1 MISLSAAPEEI
12 AVIFNKFIEDL
23 QIGDIRLDDD
33 NHADFVL
40 KDIQFPPL
48 LPIPV
53 LDKIKVSIPDVRL
66 RLIISCDPDAG
77 KILFSDPQIM
87 TYSEESGFIKWLKE
101 NSLDPMLSVS
111 WIKKGLLSL
120 VPWLTDYYLEKESSG
135 VFSFSC
141 RNLAEQILKGNEKS
155 PKKEAGEDPE
165 KAKRKEERT
174 RRLCSFLAR
183 IRFQSV
189 LVRDN
194 RLVIRAMPENG

>member
-12 AVIFNKFIEDL
+12 AVIFNKLFEDL

-40 KDIQFPPL
+40 KDILFPL

-53 LDKIKVSIPDVRL
+53 LDKIKGSITDVRL

-87 TYSEESGFIKWLKE
+87 TYSEESGFKKWLKE

-155 PKKEAGEDPE
+155 PEKEDGEDPE

-174 RRLCSFLAR
+174 RRLCSFLGR

-194 RLVIRAMPENG
+194 RLVIRAMLENG

>member
-1 MISLSAAPEEI
+1 MIFLSAAPEEI
-12 AVIFNKFIEDL
+12 AVIFNKFFEDL

-40 KDIQFPPL
+40 KDILFPL

-53 LDKIKVSIPDVRL
+53 LDKIKGSITDVRL

-87 TYSEESGFIKWLKE
+87 TYSEESGFKKWLKE

-111 WIKKGLLSL
+111 CIKKGLLSL
-120 VPWLTDYYLEKESSG
+120 VPWLTDYFLEKESSD
-135 VFSFSC
+135 VFSISC

-155 PKKEAGEDPE
+155 PKKEDGEDPE

-174 RRLCSFLAR
+174 RRLCSFLGR

-194 RLVIRAMPENG
+194 RLVIRAMLENG

>member
-1 MISLSAAPEEI
+1 MISISAAPEEI
-12 AVIFNKFIEDL
+12 AVIFNKLFEDL

-40 KDIQFPPL
+40 KDILFPL

-53 LDKIKVSIPDVRL
+53 LDKIKGSITDVRL

-87 TYSEESGFIKWLKE
+87 TYSEKSGFKKWLKE

-155 PKKEAGEDPE
+155 PEKEDGEDPE

-174 RRLCSFLAR
+174 RRLCSFLGR

-194 RLVIRAMPENG
+194 RLVIRAMLENG

>member
-1 MISLSAAPEEI
+1 MISISAAPEEI
-12 AVIFNKFIEDL
+12 AVIFNKLFEDL

-40 KDIQFPPL
+40 KDILFPL

-53 LDKIKVSIPDVRL
+53 LDKIKGSITDVRL

-87 TYSEESGFIKWLKE
+87 TYSEESGFKKWLKE

-155 PKKEAGEDPE
+155 PEKEDGEDPE
-165 KAKRKEERT
+165 KAKRKEKRI

-183 IRFQSV
+183 IKFQSV

-194 RLVIRAMPENG
+194 RLVIRAMLENG

>member
-12 AVIFNKFIEDL
+12 AAIFNKLFEDL

-40 KDIQFPPL
+40 KDILFPL

-53 LDKIKVSIPDVRL
+53 LDKIKGSITDVRL

-87 TYSEESGFIKWLKE
+87 TYSEESGFKKWLKE

-155 PKKEAGEDPE
+155 PEKEDGEDPE

-194 RLVIRAMPENG
+194 RLVIRAMLENG

>member
-12 AVIFNKFIEDL
+12 AVIFNKFFEDL

-40 KDIQFPPL
+40 KDILFPL

-155 PKKEAGEDPE
+155 PKKEDGEDPE

>member
-12 AVIFNKFIEDL
+12 AAIFNKFFEDL

-40 KDIQFPPL
+40 KDILFPL

-53 LDKIKVSIPDVRL
+53 LDKIKGSITDVRL

-87 TYSEESGFIKWLKE
+87 TYSEKSGFKKWLKE

-155 PKKEAGEDPE
+155 PEKEDGEDPE

-174 RRLCSFLAR
+174 RRLCSFLGR

-194 RLVIRAMPENG
+194 RLVIRAMLENG

>member
-12 AVIFNKFIEDL
+12 AVIFNKFFEDL
-23 QIGDIRLDDD
+23 QIGDIRLDDE

-40 KDIQFPPL
+40 KDIRFSVFP
-48 LPIPV
+48 IQV
-53 LDKIKVSIPDVRL
+53 LDKIKISVTDVRL

-87 TYSEESGFIKWLKE
+87 TYSEESRFIKWLKE

-111 WIKKGLLSL
+111 CIKKGLLSL
-120 VPWLTDYYLEKESSG
+120 VPWLTDYFLEKESSD
-135 VFSFSC
+135 VFSISC

-174 RRLCSFLAR
+174 RRLCSFLGR

-189 LVRDN
+189 LVRAD
-194 RLVIRAMPENG
+194 RLVIRAMLENG

>member
-12 AVIFNKFIEDL
+12 AVIFNKLFEDL

-40 KDIQFPPL
+40 KDILFPL

-53 LDKIKVSIPDVRL
+53 LDKIKGSITDVRL

-87 TYSEESGFIKWLKE
+87 TYSEESGFKKWLKE

-155 PKKEAGEDPE
+155 PEKEDGEDPE

-194 RLVIRAMPENG
+194 RLVIRAMLENG